1 MRGTYKARYFSLVVL
16 SQPRVTYKMLEGL
29 GIMLRKLPWRL
40 QRAFG
45 NIGYSL
51 RIFRAPTARR
61 MKPSTTLSIVVILV
75 FVGFVLAGGIYDILE
90 NPISLLPTATSY
102 SVLIRGTLGQQT
114 LNESLIAA
122 FLYMLGFVGLYMLLR
137 STRYAYRPR
146 NAYLLLILGTITVM
160 LVVFY
165 SNTMITAKIGG

>member
-1 MRGTYKARYFSLVVL
+1 VVT
-16 SQPRVTYKMLEGL
+16 SQFEVVHRMLEGL
-29 GIMLRKLPWRL
+29 RVKLRKLPWRL
-40 QRAFG
+40 QRGFS

-51 RIFRAPTARR
+51 RIFRAPTVRR
-61 MKPSTTLSIVVILV
+61 MKPSTTVSIIVVLV

-90 NPISLLPTATSY
+90 HPISLLPTSTSY
-102 SVLIRGTLGQQT
+102 SVLIRGTLGEQT

-165 SNTMITAKIGG
+165 STTMMNAKIGG